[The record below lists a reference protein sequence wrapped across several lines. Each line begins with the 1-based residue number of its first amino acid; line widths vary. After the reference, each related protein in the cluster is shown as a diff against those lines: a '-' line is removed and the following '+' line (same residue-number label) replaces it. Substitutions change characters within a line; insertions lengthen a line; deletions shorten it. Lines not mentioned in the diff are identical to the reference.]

1 MFSLLALFFLPL
13 VFASP
18 TVQKRALA
26 PTVNLQY
33 ATVVGSSLGGID
45 SFKGIPYA
53 QPPVGSLR
61 LKPPQPITSSL
72 GTVVATGIP
81 RACPQFLTSTN
92 SSELPV
98 DVVTELTDT
107 GVFQALSDAGEDCL
121 TVNVQ
126 RPSSATANSSLPVV
140 YWMFGGAFEFG
151 STQTYDASELISTSV
166 AQGKD
171 IIYVAVNYRV
181 GGFGFLAGKEILED
195 GSANIG
201 NLDQRLGLQWVAD
214 NIAKFGGDPS
224 KVTIWGES
232 AGSISVFNQMA
243 LYNGDN
249 TYKGKPL
256 FRAALMDSGSV
267 VPADPVDCPRAQD
280 IYNTVVDKAGCS
292 GSSDTLGCLRS
303 IDYETFLKATTSVP
317 GVFDYQ
323 SVALSYL
330 PRPDGAVITQ
340 SPDILAQNG
349 QFAKVPFIIGDQ
361 EDEGTLFSLIQ
372 SNISTTDELVDYL
385 STVFFHDATVEQIQ
399 DLGATYP
406 DDPSA
411 GSPYRTGALNEIYP
425 QYKRL
430 ASILGDLAFTLTRR
444 IFLNI
449 SFSVHPSVPS
459 WSCLASYD
467 YGTPVLGTFHASDI
481 LTTYGITPGFATTSI
496 QSYYISFFNTMD
508 PNNGTTG
515 LLSWPQWSEGNE
527 LMNFLAASN
536 VLLADDFR
544 SESYNYV
551 VASKSSLHI

>member
-1 MFSLLALFFLPL
+1 MFSILALCLLPL
-13 VFASP
+13 VFAAPSP
-18 TVQKRALA
+18 SKRALA
-26 PTVNLQY
+26 PTVNLEY
-33 ATVVGSSLGGID
+33 ATVVGSSLGGVD

-53 QPPVGSLR
+53 QPPVGPLR
-61 LKPPQPITSSL
+61 LKPPRAITSNL
-72 GTVVATGIP
+72 GTVMATGIP

-92 SSELPV
+92 SSLLPV

-107 GVFQALSDAGEDCL
+107 GVFQVLSDAGEDCL

-126 RPSSATANSSLPVV
+126 RPSTASSNSSLPVV

-151 STQTYDASELISTSV
+151 STQTYDATELITTSV

-181 GGFGFLAGKEILED
+181 GGFGFLAGKEILAD

-214 NIAKFGGDPS
+214 NIAKFGGNPS

-292 GSSDTLGCLRS
+292 GSSDTLACLRS
-303 IDYETFLKATTSVP
+303 IDYNTFLKATTSVP
-317 GVFDYQ
+317 GAFDYQ

-330 PRPDGAVITQ
+330 PRPDGIAITQ

-349 QFAKVPFIIGDQ
+349 QFAQVPFIIGDQ
-361 EDEGTLFSLIQ
+361 EDEGTLFSLVQ
-372 SNISTTDELVDYL
+372 SNLSTTDDLVQYL
-385 STVFFHDATVEQIQ
+385 STVFFHDAIVEQIQ
-399 DLGATYP
+399 ALVATYP

-430 ASILGDLAFTLTRR
+430 ASILGDLVFTLTRR
-444 IFLNI
+444 VFLNI
-449 SFSVHPSVPS
+449 SSSVHPSVPS
-459 WSCLASYD
+459 WSYLASYD

-496 QSYYISFFNTMD
+496 QSYYISFFNTMN
-508 PNNGTTG
+508 PNEGTTG
-515 LLSWPQWSEGNE
+515 LPAWPQWSEGSE

-544 SESYNYV
+544 SESYKYL
-551 VASKSSLHI
+551 VASKNSLHI